1 MDLPEEIVIRLTRA
15 EALVLFEWLARE
27 DSDGK
32 KIPVEHV
39 AEERELW
46 RIEGQLENT
55 LAEPL
60 SPQYK
65 ELLDAARKEVVGS
78 EE

>member
-1 MDLPEEIVIRLTRA
+1 MDLPEEIVLRLTRA

-32 KIPVEHV
+32 TLPVKHV
-39 AEERELW
+39 AEERVFW
-46 RIEGQLENT
+46 RIEGQLENA
-55 LAEPL
+55 LGEPL
-60 SPQYK
+60 SPDYK
-65 ELLDAARKEVVGS
+65 QLLDAARKEVVGS